1 MRLLILIACAL
12 LIPLTSA
19 AQSNDPSADSPEL
32 ASYAWGFPI
41 QVGDN
46 ASFYTVDLPLD
57 VNQSVTD
64 PELRDAGVYNAN
76 GVPVPRM
83 FEQVGNDR
91 ELVERS
97 NPLPILPLFETAE
110 NRNDENRLLIER
122 EGDSSRFRFDLE
134 DLLAPDDNQQLIAY
148 IVDTRQTDDN
158 AVALD
163 LVWATMEPGFMGRVM
178 IEGGNNLQE
187 WSPVGSAV
195 VAYLRE
201 DASSIEQRRIRLRRG
216 DFDFLRIHWEGLPEN
231 WHLSQVMGVYVD
243 GTAEAVR
250 NHVTL
255 ESTSVDPD
263 DGGRIFSLGGPPSV
277 DQVRVVLPV
286 PNTIISARV
295 FYWLDSRDQWVEAG
309 HDSYHHIIRN
319 NNAVMSDALTIN
331 KARTSKFKVVIT
343 QGPADVAMQLEVGW
357 RPDRLL
363 FLAQGQPPFT
373 LATGSANDA
382 VNRFPQ
388 HRIYG
393 DRSIATLAEKNGG
406 VVTASLGPRYPLG
419 GPERLIETREINWR
433 TIVLWI
439 ALVMGVLFVGFMASK
454 TIRELRSQ

>member
-1 MRLLILIACAL
+1 MRLLLSIACVL

-19 AQSNDPSADSPEL
+19 AQSGDRSADSPEL

-41 QVGDN
+41 EAGDS
-46 ASFYTVDLPLD
+46 ASFYSVDLPLE

-83 FEQVGNDR
+83 FEQVGDDR

-97 NPLPILPLFETAE
+97 NPLPTLPLFETAE

-122 EGDSSRFRFDLE
+122 EGDSTRFRFDLE
-134 DLLAPDDNQQLIAY
+134 DLLAPDENQQLIAY

-178 IEGGNNLQE
+178 VEGGNNLQE

-231 WHLSQVMGVYVD
+231 WRLSQVMGVYVD
-243 GTAEAVR
+243 GAAEAVR

-277 DQVRVVLPV
+277 DQVRVLLPV

-295 FYWLDSRDQWVEAG
+295 SYWLDSRDHWVEAG

-373 LATGSANDA
+373 LATGSADDA

-406 VVTASLGPRYPLG
+406 VITANLGPRYPLG
-419 GPERLIETREINWR
+419 GPERLVETREINWR